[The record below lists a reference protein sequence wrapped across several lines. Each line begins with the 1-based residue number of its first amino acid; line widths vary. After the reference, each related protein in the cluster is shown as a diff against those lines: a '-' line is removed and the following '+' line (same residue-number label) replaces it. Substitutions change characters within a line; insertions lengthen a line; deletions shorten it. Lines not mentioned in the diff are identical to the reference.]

1 MDKISN
7 EQYLNVFIIIIVS
20 TFIIWSIILLLDKF
34 FIKKDKQKYW
44 KTLYYKY
51 YHDTNKLLEI
61 IREKQITLL
70 EIICKPKR
78 SFLKELKYHK
88 KALRKIYK
96 KDYKNRRYLIWLQK
110 LEKVYIVLI
119 VIPEIKNKYPIIIII
134 LSMTL
139 VNVQWK
145 W

>member
-7 EQYLNVFIIIIVS
+7 ETFLELFILFIIC
-20 TFIIWSIILLLDKF
+20 IILFGIILIYINHFGIEYKE
-34 FIKKDKQKYW
+34 KYW

-61 IREKQITLL
+61 IREKQVILL

-78 SFLKELKYHK
+78 SFLKEIKYHK

-96 KDYKNRRYLIWLQK
+96 KDYKNQRYSI
-110 LEKVYIVLI
+110 
-119 VIPEIKNKYPIIIII
+119 
-134 LSMTL
+134 
-139 VNVQWK
+139 
-145 W
+145 

>member
-1 MDKISN
+1 MINKPMNKITN
-7 EQYLNVFIIIIVS
+7 EQFLSGFIFLIVVI
-20 TFIIWSIILLLDKF
+20 FIFWILSPIFYKIF
-34 FIKKDKQKYW
+34 RIEYKEKYW

-61 IREKQITLL
+61 IREKQVILL

-96 KDYKNRRYLIWLQK
+96 KDYKNSRYSI
-110 LEKVYIVLI
+110 
-119 VIPEIKNKYPIIIII
+119 
-134 LSMTL
+134 
-139 VNVQWK
+139 
-145 W
+145 